1 MSSTD
6 TALLRETVTAVL
18 ADACTGEVV
27 RAAERGVWPARL
39 WTTFAETGLTLGGIS
54 EAAGGSGGSVADLAV
69 VLRAAGKAAAPLPLA
84 ETWLAAWLRAAVSL
98 PLPEGPATA
107 TWGTAVGRARL
118 DGTRVV
124 SWLPS
129 TGELTVLG
137 VCDGSE
143 TCVASGSVAAEAVSR
158 SRNLAGEPR
167 DTADLAAVA
176 VAQCVPAP
184 AGLDVMTLRL
194 LGAYTRA
201 ALIVGALDGALELT
215 LRYAEERVQFGRP
228 IGRFQAVAQQT
239 AVLTAEVEAA
249 GGAVALAT
257 DALASAPDIQAAGVA
272 IAVAK
277 ARVSR
282 AVRAAVAIAH
292 QVHGAIGWTEEHP
305 LQLVTRR
312 ALAWRDEWG
321 TERDWATFVGGAA
334 ATSAAPSLWEWLV
347 PG

>member
-1 MSSTD
+1 MNRAD

-18 ADACTGEVV
+18 ADGCTGEVV
-27 RAAERGVWPARL
+27 RAAERGQWPTRL
-39 WTTFAETGLTLGGIS
+39 WNTFAETGLTLAGIP

-107 TWGTAVGRARL
+107 TWGKAVGRSRL
-118 DGTRVV
+118 DGTRMV
-124 SWLPS
+124 SWLPA
-129 TGELTVLG
+129 TGELTVLAVRG
-137 VCDGSE
+137 GGE
-143 TCVASGSVAAEAVSR
+143 TCVASGSVTAGAVSR

-167 DTADLAAVA
+167 DTVDLAAVA
-176 VAQCVPAP
+176 VAEGVQAP

-201 ALIVGALDGALELT
+201 ALIVGALDRALELT

-249 GGAVALAT
+249 GGALALAT
-257 DALASAPDIQAAGVA
+257 DALASAPDVHAAG
-272 IAVAK
+272 IAVAVAK
-277 ARVSR
+277 TRVSR
-282 AVRAAVAIAH
+282 AVRTAAAIAH
-292 QVHGAIGWTEEHP
+292 QVHGAIGWTQEHP

-321 TERDWATFVGGAA
+321 TERDWATFVGEAA

>member
-6 TALLRETVTAVL
+6 TALLRQTVTEVL
-18 ADACTGEVV
+18 ADACTDEVV
-27 RAAERGVWPARL
+27 RAAERGQWPARL
-39 WTTFAETGLTLGGIS
+39 WDTFAEVGLTLVGIS
-54 EAAGGSGGSVADLAV
+54 EDAGGSGGSLADLAV

-98 PLPEGPATA
+98 SPPAGPATA
-107 TWGTAVGRARL
+107 TWGTAVGRSRL

-124 SWLPS
+124 PWLPA
-129 TGELTVLG
+129 TGELTVLA
-137 VCDGSE
+137 VAEGSE
-143 TCVASGSVAAEAVSR
+143 AYVAGGSVTAEAVSR

-167 DTADLAAVA
+167 DTVDLSAVA
-176 VAQCVPAP
+176 VAERRPAP
-184 AGLDVMTLRL
+184 PGLDVMTLRL
-194 LGAYTRA
+194 LGAYIRA
-201 ALIVGALDGALELT
+201 ALIAGALDRALELT
-215 LRYAEERVQFGRP
+215 LRYAQERTQFGRP
-228 IGRFQAVAQQT
+228 IGRFQAIAQQI
-239 AVLTAEVEAA
+239 AVLTGEVEAA

-257 DALASAPDIQAAGVA
+257 DALALAPDIRTAGVA

-282 AVRAAVAIAH
+282 AVGTTTAIAH

-321 TERDWATFVGGAA
+321 TDREWATFVGE
-334 ATSAAPSLWEWLV
+334 ATAPAGPSLWEWLV

>member
-1 MSSTD
+1 MNSTD

-18 ADACTGEVV
+18 TDACTGEVV
-27 RAAERGVWPARL
+27 RAAERGQWPARL
-39 WTTFAETGLTLGGIS
+39 WNTFAETGLTLVGIS
-54 EAAGGSGGSVADLAV
+54 EAAGGSGGSIADLAV
-69 VLRAAGKAAAPLPLA
+69 VLGAAGKAAAPLPLA

-107 TWGTAVGRARL
+107 TWGTAVGRSRL
-118 DGTRVV
+118 DGTRMV
-124 SWLPS
+124 SWLPA
-129 TGELTVLG
+129 TGELTVLAVRG
-137 VCDGSE
+137 GE
-143 TCVASGSVAAEAVSR
+143 TCVASGSVTAEAVSR

-167 DTADLAAVA
+167 DTVDLAAVA
-176 VAQCVPAP
+176 VAECVPAP
-184 AGLDVMTLRL
+184 AGLDVTTLRL

-201 ALIVGALDGALELT
+201 VLIVGALDRALELT

-257 DALASAPDIQAAGVA
+257 DALAPAPNIQAAGVA

-282 AVRAAVAIAH
+282 AVGTAASIAH
-292 QVHGAIGWTEEHP
+292 QVHGAIGWTQEHP

-321 TERDWATFVGGAA
+321 TERDWATFVGEAA

>member
-1 MSSTD
+1 MSGTD

-18 ADACTGEVV
+18 ADVSSDEVV
-27 RAAERGVWPARL
+27 RAAERGQWPARL
-39 WTTFAETGLTLGGIS
+39 WNTFAEVGLTLVGIP

-98 PLPEGPATA
+98 PLPEGPATV
-107 TWGTAVGRARL
+107 TWGTAVGRSRL

-124 SWLPS
+124 SWLPA
-129 TGELTVLG
+129 TGELTVLA
-137 VCDGSE
+137 VSDGSG
-143 TCVASGSVAAEAVSR
+143 TCVASGSVAEEAVSR
-158 SRNLAGEPR
+158 SRNLASEPR
-167 DTADLAAVA
+167 ATVDLAAVA
-176 VAQCVPAP
+176 VAECVPAP

-201 ALIVGALDGALELT
+201 ALIVGTLDHALELT
-215 LRYAEERVQFGRP
+215 LRYAQERTQFGQP
-228 IGRFQAVAQQT
+228 IGRFQAVAQQI
-239 AVLTAEVEAA
+239 AVLTGEVEAA

-257 DALASAPDIQAAGVA
+257 DALGSAPDIRAAGVA

-282 AVRAAVAIAH
+282 AVRTTAAIAH
-292 QVHGAIGWTEEHP
+292 QVHGAIGWTQEHP

-321 TERDWATFVGGAA
+321 TDREWATFVGEAA